1 MCFTNR
7 SNLQSNRSLHINPVK
22 DSKIVFFMYN
32 ISIEADEC
40 FLCQVVVGEE
50 HQCEPLTKW
59 ISKTLKQF
67 CWSAHLPLIFFVRKS
82 SHCNSA
88 FWRDYTAQ
96 LSLNGSCDVTM
107 ITWVFFITQISTF
120 KRLFDLKLK
129 SKVET
134 RWTFYFRVLFSAH
147 MNCCCWI
154 KCFFLKIDN
163 TNKTKYPIS
172 FRNI

>member
-1 MCFTNR
+1 MSSGSRWSWRASMWNTNEMNFYNAKTILLICSFTFDLFC
-7 SNLQSNRSLHINPVK
+7 SQDH
-22 DSKIVFFMYN
+22 KI
-32 ISIEADEC
+32 
-40 FLCQVVVGEE
+40 
-50 HQCEPLTKW
+50 T
-59 ISKTLKQF
+59 
-67 CWSAHLPLIFFVRKS
+67 S

-88 FWRDYTAQ
+88 FWREYTAQ
-96 LSLNGSCDVTM
+96 LSLNGSCDVTV

-163 TNKTKYPIS
+163 TNKKKYPIS